1 MNPWE
6 NFINLLG
13 WGLLALTVIVMGF
26 VLYIIIMVAW
36 GLLQKAFNRS
46 K

>member
-26 VLYIIIMVAW
+26 ILYIIIMVAW
-36 GLLQKAFNRS
+36 GLLKKAFSR
-46 K
+46 KQ